1 MLQNAAL
8 GGIVGK
14 SNNITGKT
22 PHQTKEEM
30 VKDKQ
35 NKDKVSLQENSL
47 VAFAMAEQPDLYAPN
62 NLPFFN
68 RN

>member
-14 SNNITGKT
+14 SSNVGK
-22 PHQTKEEM
+22 TKEEM

-68 RN
+68 RNQY

>member
-1 MLQNAAL
+1 MMLQNAAL

-22 PHQTKEEM
+22 HQTKEEM

-35 NKDKVSLQENSL
+35 NKDKVSL
-47 VAFAMAEQPDLYAPN
+47 
-62 NLPFFN
+62 
-68 RN
+68 